1 MQSFIILLMAILLRL
16 DGTKVMAYSQI
27 AVLPIPRRHSI
38 PVSPRSMFPTSRIQ
52 VVTALERGESLPIL
66 RVGAFNRVFRRGRKK
81 VQVLEKEE
89 KKVTKK
95 EDKPEP
101 TKFYRVMMYNNEYQP
116 NIVAKVLATTIPS
129 LDRGAAY
136 ELCTYARTY
145 GKVAVVI
152 TTQKQADMYSV
163 LLQRKGLP
171 TTVELYD
178 VKT

>member
-1 MQSFIILLMAILLRL
+1 MQSFIILLLAIILRL
-16 DGTKVMAYSQI
+16 DVTTVMAYSQV
-27 AVLPIPRRHSI
+27 AVLPIPRPHSI
-38 PVSPRSMFPTSRIQ
+38 PVSPNSMFPTIEI
-52 VVTALERGESLPIL
+52 VTALKRGESLLIL
-66 RVGAFNRVFRRGRKK
+66 KVGAFNRAFRRGRKK
-81 VQVLEKEE
+81 LQVLEQEE

-95 EDKPEP
+95 EDTPEP

-152 TTQKQADMYSV
+152 TTQKQADIYSA

-178 VKT
+178 VKK